1 MKEFKDKVAV
11 VTGAGS
17 GIGRA
22 MAERFAAE
30 GMKVVL
36 ADVEKSALAQ
46 VEAELKERETPVLA
60 VLTDVSREAQVEAL
74 KDKAIDTFGSI
85 HIVCNNAGVG
95 GGTGPSWDK
104 SVADWQWVLGVNL
117 WGVIHGIRTFVPV
130 MLEQGSEGHIV
141 NTASVAGLVS
151 GPWASIYHVTKHAVV
166 TLSEALHHELTL
178 SGTRLKVSVLCPAW
192 VDTRIA
198 DAERN
203 RPTELAN
210 DPAQETTTPEMEMAD
225 QAIRKLLADGLSPAR
240 VADDVL
246 DAIRDEKFYILT
258 HPEWKGRVQTR
269 MNDIL
274 EERSPTYD
282 PLF

>member
-36 ADVEKSALAQ
+36 ADIEKDALAQ

-60 VLTDVSREAQVEAL
+60 VLADVSKETDVEAL
-74 KDKAIDTFGSI
+74 AGKAIDTYGAI
-85 HIVCNNAGVG
+85 HVVCNNAGVG
-95 GGTGPSWDK
+95 GPTGPSWER
-104 SVADWQWVLGVNL
+104 SVADWEWVLRVNL

-130 MLEQGSEGHIV
+130 MLEQDSEGHIV

-166 TLSEALHHELTL
+166 TLSEALHHELAL
-178 SGTRLKVSVLCPAW
+178 SGAKVKASVLCPAW

-203 RPTELAN
+203 RPAELEN
-210 DPAQETTTPEMEMAD
+210 DPAQETTTPEMEMAE
-225 QAIRKLLADGLSPAR
+225 QAIRQLLAEGLSPAR
-240 VADDVL
+240 VADDVFN
-246 DAIRDEKFYILT
+246 AIRDEKFYILT
-258 HPEWKGRVQTR
+258 HPEWKDRVRTR
-269 MNDIL
+269 MDDIL